1 MFKKEFR
8 VFAFTGLL
16 TLMAGAL
23 LSVPTAAQA
32 QQEGEESAV
41 QMTEYSDYQCPA
53 CAYYYPI
60 VKKLKEHFGE
70 KLEITYKFFPLNSH
84 QYGAL
89 SARAAQAAKNQ
100 GKYLEMHNLLFE
112 GQQRW
117 SSSPNPQ
124 PIFLSYA
131 REIGL
136 DIEQFKQDLNA
147 VETQRTVMEEKQEG
161 VNRGVNATPTF
172 FVNGEKLEPAPQSFE
187 EFRKLIESSMQQSEE
202 E

>member
-1 MFKKEFR
+1 MFKKDFR

-16 TLMAGAL
+16 AL
-23 LSVPTAAQA
+23 LAVALLGVPSPVQA
-32 QQEGEESAV
+32 QEEGEEAVV

-53 CAYYYPI
+53 CAYYHPI

-70 KLEITYKFFPLNSH
+70 KLEVTYKFFPLNSH

-147 VETQRTVMEEKQEG
+147 AETQRTVMEEKQEG

-187 EFRKLIESSMQQSEE
+187 EFRKLIESYMQQSGEE
-202 E
+202 